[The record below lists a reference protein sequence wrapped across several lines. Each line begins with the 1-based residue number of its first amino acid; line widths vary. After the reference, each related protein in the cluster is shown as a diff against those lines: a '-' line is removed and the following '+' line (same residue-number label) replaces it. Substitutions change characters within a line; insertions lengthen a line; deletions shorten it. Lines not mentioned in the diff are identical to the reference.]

1 MRSMSKHMNSVVIES
16 NRDRIVDESILG
28 ELEFCKEKVMLLERD
43 LQSVLDEKEELIV
56 ARDDLTLKND
66 RLNEHL
72 LSLMRNLSGQSGSF
86 PDGNSL
92 SFDVDA
98 LYLENRYTST
108 VLFVH
113 YHSFVIVHFA

>member
-1 MRSMSKHMNSVVIES
+1 MSKHMNSVVIES